1 MALSDLQIK
10 VASETAVIG
19 LQKHMA
25 PLYTLA
31 HNFKELEG
39 KKGAAIA
46 VPVFKL
52 DAAAEFNSSTNNW
65 CSSEE
70 IDGLTVTLDKHFIKS
85 ITLDDVTAGDSDV
98 NILRDGTKAI
108 TEVLARAAN
117 SYTFGLINSTNVE
130 TTAEVPAVADFT
142 KDAVAALF
150 AAADA
155 NGVNPYESVLVLNP
169 SYFAKTLANMDAI
182 VYGGDEGVKRGV
194 IPGLYGFRDVVCT
207 SYLPEGTVGAI
218 VPYGTLGIASRVNA
232 PAINGYVATFD
243 AVDENGFALGFRAFE
258 HLCEGRMI
266 LGGDVL
272 FGAKILQDGI
282 VRLVPADESSNSDL
296 IGG

>member
-31 HNFKELEG
+31 HNFKELED

-65 CSSEE
+65 CNSEE

-98 NILRDGTKAI
+98 NFLKDGTMAI
-108 TEVLARAAN
+108 TEILARAAN
-117 SYTFGLINSTNVE
+117 AYTFGLINSTNVE
-130 TTAEVPAVADFT
+130 ETATIPAAASLTKGDIADLFAVADS
-142 KDAVAALF
+142 K
-150 AAADA
+150 
-155 NGVNPYESVLVLNP
+155 GVNPYESVLVLNP
-169 SYFAKTLANMDAI
+169 TYFAKTLGNMDAV
-182 VYGGDEGVKRGV
+182 VYGGDDGVKRGV

-218 VPYGTLGIASRVNA
+218 VPYGTLGVVSRVNK

-243 AVDENGFALGFRAFE
+243 AVDENGLAIGFRVFE

-266 LGGDVL
+266 LGGDIL
-272 FGAKILQDGI
+272 FGARILQDGI
-282 VRLVPADESSNSDL
+282 VRLVTE
-296 IGG
+296 

>member
-1 MALSDLQIK
+1 MALSDLQLK

-39 KKGAAIA
+39 KPGAAIA

-52 DAAAEFNSSTNNW
+52 DAAAEYNATTNNW
-65 CSSEE
+65 CNSDT

-85 ITLDDVTAGDSDV
+85 ITLDDVTAGESDV
-98 NILRDGTKAI
+98 NFLADGTRAI
-108 TEVLARAAN
+108 TDVLARAAN
-117 SYTFGLINSTNVE
+117 SYTFGLINSTNV
-130 TTAEVPAVADFT
+130 TDTAEVPALADWTKKDAANLFAVADS
-142 KDAVAALF
+142 
-150 AAADA
+150 

-169 SYFAKTLANMDAI
+169 SYFAATLGNMDAV

-207 SYLPEGTVGAI
+207 PYLPEGTVGAI
-218 VPYGTLGIASRVNA
+218 VPYGTLGIASRVNK

-243 AVDENGFALGFRAFE
+243 ATDENGFALGFRVFE

-282 VRLVPADESSNSDL
+282 VRLVPEA
-296 IGG
+296 

>member
-1 MALSDLQIK
+1 MAELTPLQLK

-65 CSSEE
+65 CTSED

-117 SYTFGLINSTNVE
+117 AYTFGLINSTNVTE
-130 TTAEVPAVADFT
+130 TAEIPVVGSFTKQDAADLFAVADE
-142 KDAVAALF
+142 K
-150 AAADA
+150 
-155 NGVNPYESVLVLNP
+155 GVNPYESVLVLSP
-169 SYFAKTLANMDAI
+169 RYFAKVLGNTDAL
-182 VYGGDEGVKRGV
+182 VYGGDDAVKYGVV
-194 IPGLYGFRDVVCT
+194 PGLYGFRDVICT

-218 VPYGTLGIASRVNA
+218 VPYGTLGVASRVNA
-232 PAINGYVATFD
+232 PAINGYVATFN
-243 AVDENGFALGFRAFE
+243 AQDENGFALGFRVFE

-272 FGAKILQDGI
+272 FGARILQDGI
-282 VRLVPADESSNSDL
+282 VRLVNA
-296 IGG
+296 